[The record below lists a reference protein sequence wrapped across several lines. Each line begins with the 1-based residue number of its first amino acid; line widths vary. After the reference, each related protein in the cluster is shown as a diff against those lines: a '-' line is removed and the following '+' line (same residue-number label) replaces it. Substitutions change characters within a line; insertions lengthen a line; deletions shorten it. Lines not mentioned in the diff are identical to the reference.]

1 MKKLKM
7 AMIGGGV
14 GAFIGKIHREA
25 VRMDGGVEVVAGMFN
40 RDPSQNAEIAERIGV
55 TPDRTYPTWQA
66 LVAGEAARADRIVVL
81 EDGKVAI
88 DGTPEEVF
96 EREERLR
103 ETGLGV
109 PQCTE
114 LVHRLRS
121 AGMALDGKCTDIEEC
136 AELIAKGRAK
146 NSK

>member
-1 MKKLKM
+1 MRKLKM

-66 LVAGEAARADRIVVL
+66 LVASEAARADA
-81 EDGKVAI
+81 DG
-88 DGTPEEVF
+88 
-96 EREERLR
+96 
-103 ETGLGV
+103 
-109 PQCTE
+109 
-114 LVHRLRS
+114 
-121 AGMALDGKCTDIEEC
+121 
-136 AELIAKGRAK
+136 
-146 NSK
+146 